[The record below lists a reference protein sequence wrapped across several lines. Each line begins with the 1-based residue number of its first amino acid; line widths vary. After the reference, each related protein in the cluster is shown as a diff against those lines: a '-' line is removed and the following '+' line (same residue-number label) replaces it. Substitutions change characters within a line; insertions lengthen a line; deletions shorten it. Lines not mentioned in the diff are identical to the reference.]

1 MIRRDIVYPIFLEC
15 CNFTENTFWENIFQ
29 NLAYGESPY
38 GTYISKD
45 FICCNY
51 KNKKF
56 SYKIEKKDSSIIY
69 KDLYNLFKNRLG
81 IMSKLERNNKREK
94 MDNNLN
100 IQKNTWNSI
109 KKKNIK
115 SLLIEQYVIRMKK
128 KHKLNIKNS
137 KYLLSLIYICLLFKV
152 LTSKDIIYENN
163 LIIDIKGI
171 KISKNCVRITRNI
184 YDSDDIINDND
195 IINNNK
201 IYMSEN
207 WEKFLKELK
216 KIK

>member
-1 MIRRDIVYPIFLEC
+1 MIQRDIVYPIFLEC

-56 SYKIEKKDSSIIY
+56 SYKIEKKESSIIY
-69 KDLYNLFKNRLG
+69 KDVYNLLKNKLG
-81 IMSKLERNNKREK
+81 IMSKLERNNKIEK
-94 MDNNLN
+94 MDSNLN
-100 IQKNTWNSI
+100 TQKNTWNSI

-128 KHKLNIKNS
+128 KHKLTIKKS

-152 LTSKDIIYENN
+152 LTNKDIIYENN
-163 LIIDIKGI
+163 LILDIKGI
-171 KISKNCVRITRNI
+171 EISNNCVKITRNI
-184 YDSDDIINDND
+184 YDSDDIINDD
-195 IINNNK
+195 IIINNK
-201 IYMSEN
+201 INMSDN